1 MKIWHIYCSNTISLS
16 SLYEDNGKQF
26 NGINY
31 NALIIIYN
39 VKGKTM
45 AQQEQVIR
53 SDFDQYLVPTY
64 SPAPFIPVKGEGS
77 VITDQQGKEYIDFTA
92 GIAVNV
98 LGHAHPKLVKTLNQQ
113 AKKIWHIGN
122 GYTNEPVIT
131 LAKKLVENTF
141 ADKVFF
147 CNSGAEAN
155 EAALK
160 LARKYGHDNHNETK
174 NEIIAFN
181 NAFHGRTLFTVS
193 AGGQPKYSQDFAPLP
208 GGIKHVPFNDL
219 EAVKATINE
228 RTCAIVV
235 EPIQGEG
242 GVIPA
247 DINFLKGLRALCDEY
262 NALLIFDEVQTGVG
276 RCGSLYAYMHYGVQ
290 PDVLTSAKAL
300 GGGFPIAALLT
311 TDKFASTLSL
321 GSHGTTYGGNPLA
334 TAVANAVFDEVNQAH
349 FLQEVKDR
357 EQHFFE
363 MLNEIN
369 KQYQLFKEVRGVGL
383 LIGCELTSAHHG
395 QAKLISNLA
404 AEQGVIVLIAG
415 PNVIRFAPALNIP
428 YQDIGTGLSRLT
440 AALDI
445 YLAKEK

>member
-1 MKIWHIYCSNTISLS
+1 MQPI
-16 SLYEDNGKQF
+16 
-26 NGINY
+26 
-31 NALIIIYN
+31 
-39 VKGKTM
+39 
-45 AQQEQVIR
+45 IR

-92 GIAVNV
+92 GIAVNA
-98 LGHAHPKLVKTLNQQ
+98 LGHANPTLKKALIQQ
-113 AKKIWHIGN
+113 AEKIWHLGN
-122 GYTNEPVIT
+122 GYTNEPVLT
-131 LAKKLVENTF
+131 LAKKLVDITF

-160 LARKYGHDNHNETK
+160 LARKHGHDNHDATK

-219 EAVKATINE
+219 EAVKSIISE

-247 DINFLKGLRALCDEY
+247 TSDFLQGLRTLCDKY

-276 RCGSLYAYMHYGVQ
+276 RCGSFYAYMHYGVQ

-311 TDKFASTLSL
+311 TDKFAATLSV

-334 TAVANAVFDEVNQAH
+334 TAVANAVVDEVNQPH
-349 FLQEVKDR
+349 FLQNIKER

-363 MLNEIN
+363 KLNEIN
-369 KQYQLFKEVRGVGL
+369 HQYKLFKEIRGIGL
-383 LIGCELTSAHHG
+383 LIGCELEDAHHG

-428 YQDIGTGLSRLT
+428 YQDIETGLTRLT